1 MKRATQEATVVS
13 HVAVGGRHTFKSGKH
28 ESLQPRLGVL
38 ALLIFA
44 GTI

>member
-1 MKRATQEATVVS
+1 MKRAKRQAIVAS
-13 HVAVGGRHTFKSGKH
+13 HVAVGGRHTFKFGKH
-28 ESLQPRLGVL
+28 ESLQTRLGVL

>member
-1 MKRATQEATVVS
+1 MKHVKREAIVAS
-13 HVAVGGRHTFKSGKH
+13 HVAAGGRHTFKFGKH
-28 ESLQPRLGVL
+28 ESLQTRLVAL